1 MIPFDTL
8 IVNSFLNSVQRT
20 NYPPI
25 ISSFFVIVTYNSTIK
40 LVCLEQIHHG
50 ALFGVEDVGDSG
62 SLAEEADVRHP
73 GDIGGG
79 AGAGDEGRKG
89 ADVEDEVR
97 YGVGFFD
104 FILLAGGKVQ
114 APCAVIFRDDIVFNT
129 EGDLPCAAASTVF

>member
-1 MIPFDTL
+1 M
-8 IVNSFLNSVQRT
+8 
-20 NYPPI
+20 
-25 ISSFFVIVTYNSTIK
+25 
-40 LVCLEQIHHG
+40 
-50 ALFGVEDVGDSG
+50 
-62 SLAEEADVRHP
+62 AEEADVRHP

-97 YGVGFFD
+97 YGIGFFN

-114 APCAVIFRDDIVFNT
+114 APCAVIFRDDIVFDT